1 MPNHVANK
9 VFFECSDEKAKEI
22 KTAVM
27 YDPEPDKE
35 DYTGI
40 GTIDFNKLIPMPPA
54 LMIECGSETENGIS
68 LYLTAINPDTP
79 DYDLP
84 KMPKEQF
91 NDLLARL
98 NAERMFTRYNGNLSS
113 EEIEKYTKYSSF
125 GKLADLGKQAVNNLI
140 NYSATTW
147 YDWCV
152 NNWGTKWNSY
162 DPRKGEDN
170 GLMFSTAWSAPH
182 PVIEELSVRFPGVYI
197 THEWADEDMGNNCGR
212 REYLNGEC
220 VGEYIP
226 TADVES
232 MEFACSVWGD
242 SPEDYGLVKS
252 ADGTEYVRTDCDS
265 YEVVDLFGK
274 PALFTNERMSESDIP
289 AGLYVCHVR
298 GDDLTTGGFAELAPK
313 VLVNHYG
320 SIITKEPID
329 FGEKGYIAFTEE
341 TDPHFTGESATF
353 AEFMKDD
360 FDIGDGEDPGA
371 DMMLM

>member
-9 VFFECSDEKAKEI
+9 VFFECSDEIAKEI

-84 KMPKEQF
+84 KMPKELF

-147 YDWCV
+147 YDWSV